1 MFIIAK
7 KDQKSSHK
15 VLVTK
20 KKYDEIIPFH
30 ERISFDIADVSNHYE
45 KIKAAYN
52 RIYYVSE
59 GVMHVCIN
67 DEIFILEKG
76 DGCFIEKGM
85 IFALQGTFSVIV
97 VSHPSLVL

>member
-7 KDQKSSHK
+7 KDQKASPK
-15 VLVTK
+15 ILVTK

-30 ERISFDIADVSNHYE
+30 ERISLDIADVVDHYE

-59 GVMHVCIN
+59 GVMHVSIN
-67 DEIFILEKG
+67 DELFTLGKG
-76 DGCFIEKGM
+76 DGCFVEKGM
-85 IFALQGTFSVIV
+85 ILALQGTFSVIV
-97 VSHPSLVL
+97 VSHPPLVL